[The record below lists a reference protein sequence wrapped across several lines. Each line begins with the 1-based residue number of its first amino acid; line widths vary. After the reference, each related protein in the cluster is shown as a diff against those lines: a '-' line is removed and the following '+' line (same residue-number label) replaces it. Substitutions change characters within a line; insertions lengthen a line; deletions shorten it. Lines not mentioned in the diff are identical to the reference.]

1 MPGLPPGA
9 TQPIPFPGG
18 SAPVQVPPVSPG
30 HSGPAPGEAGALP
43 APLPDLGKP
52 APPSVT
58 PADPSP
64 PPGTPADGTPAPTQP
79 PGTPADA
86 TPPPGA
92 PADGG
97 GPPQAGTQPTEQSPG
112 YWDVDTDKLTG
123 FAMAVTSARFGLA
136 AVQTRVERMQGDE
149 YTPKLGTSP
158 VGQQLAKKFDDRL
171 NGEAGLRGLL
181 AEAMRRMDE
190 FIESAEKVRD
200 AYRENEADAE
210 QSINRASKG

>member
-1 MPGLPPGA
+1 M
-9 TQPIPFPGG
+9 
-18 SAPVQVPPVSPG
+18 SPG
-30 HSGPAPGEAGALP
+30 QPGPAPGEPGALP

-52 APPSVT
+52 APPPGTPT
-58 PADPSP
+58 PAPTGPPPPATPTDGATTPPHGATP
-64 PPGTPADGTPAPTQP
+64 PPGTPTHGGTQP
-79 PGTPADA
+79 T
-86 TPPPGA
+86 
-92 PADGG
+92 
-97 GPPQAGTQPTEQSPG
+97 PTEQSPG

-136 AVQTRVERMQGDE
+136 AVQARVERMQGDE

-181 AEAMRRMDE
+181 AEAMRRMDQ

-200 AYRENEADAE
+200 TYRETEADAQ
-210 QSINRASKG
+210 QSINRVSGG